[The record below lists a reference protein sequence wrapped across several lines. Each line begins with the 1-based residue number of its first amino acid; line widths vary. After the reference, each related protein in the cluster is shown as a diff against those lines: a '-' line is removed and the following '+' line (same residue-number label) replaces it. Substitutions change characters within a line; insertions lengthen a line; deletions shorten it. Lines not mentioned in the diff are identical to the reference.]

1 MGQRSKGPGFT
12 RDSSTRRCT
21 TASSPSVTKADK
33 EFMRMVDR
41 AGGGQPA
48 RTVVK
53 YLCAFFDDSTR
64 ALALAFFH
72 RPRGVVRAHA
82 PFHPGGS
89 ILQAASRTPQSCEQ
103 IYILVDRQAKSQE
116 ILIEIT
122 LQQSLFK
129 PRAEHAPAVAGR
141 RRIPMLTP
149 RNSHRHRCPAPAAPC
164 HPSGSQWRQAAR

>member
-64 ALALAFFH
+64 ALALAFFT
-72 RPRGVVRAHA
+72 A
-82 PFHPGGS
+82 PGGS
-89 ILQAASRTPQSCEQ
+89 CALMLRF
-103 IYILVDRQAKSQE
+103 
-116 ILIEIT
+116 T
-122 LQQSLFK
+122 LGGRFCK
-129 PRAEHAPAVAGR
+129 P
-141 RRIPMLTP
+141 
-149 RNSHRHRCPAPAAPC
+149 
-164 HPSGSQWRQAAR
+164 QAARRNHASKYTF